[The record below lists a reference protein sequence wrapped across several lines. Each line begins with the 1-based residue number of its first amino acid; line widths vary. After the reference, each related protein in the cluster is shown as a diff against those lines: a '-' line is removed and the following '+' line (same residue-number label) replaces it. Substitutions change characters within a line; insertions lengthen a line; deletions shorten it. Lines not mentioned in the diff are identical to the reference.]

1 MDRTESSVQQFN
13 PGQVNRKG
21 VAPMNRK
28 LSMAKFGLVLGAVC
42 LGLVPGLSAQSAT
55 VTVFATG
62 LNNPRGL
69 KFGPKGVNLF
79 VAEGGTGGTRSTIG
93 KCEQAPGPP
102 AGPGPY
108 TGGFTARI
116 SKISPKGVRTTV
128 AAHLPSSQTNPAI
141 GSLVSG
147 VADVAFIGNTLYA
160 LKGGA
165 GCSHGLLNTNNGVL
179 VVNPDGSWKEIA
191 NLSAFQK
198 AHPVAH
204 PEADDFEPD
213 GTWYS
218 MVASGD
224 AFYAIEPNHGELD
237 KIDKS
242 GKITR
247 VVDISASQGHIVPTA
262 MIELLGGIFLISNL
276 DTFPITPGSSSLFV
290 ATKTGSFVKLV
301 SGFTAVLGLAARNG
315 KIYVLEMSNVA
326 NGPAPHTGDIV
337 SVDLSG
343 HKQTVASGL
352 DFPTGM
358 TFGPDANLYVSNK
371 GFGFGPGEG
380 EILKITLH

>member
-1 MDRTESSVQQFN
+1 
-13 PGQVNRKG
+13 
-21 VAPMNRK
+21 MNRK

-128 AAHLPSSQTNPAI
+128 AAHLPSSQTSPAI

-358 TFGPDANLYVSNK
+358 TFGPDGNLYVSNK